1 MVGRARAVTD
11 FQTVADCFGH
21 ISLGRLNGL
30 DDRPAVCEMGGNSR
44 RIRATGAVRMRRF
57 DEITLEHVEES
68 TVIEQ
73 VGGPFGE
80 QMPALDEDVL
90 ATEAMNDFGR
100 AAGIRKRGDSN
111 A

>member
-11 FQTVADCFGH
+11 RQTVADCFGH
-21 ISLGRLNGL
+21 ISLGRLNCV
-30 DDRPAVCEMGGNSR
+30 DDGFAVCKMGGNGR

-57 DEITLEHVEES
+57 DELTLEHIEEPA
-68 TVIEQ
+68 VIEQ
-73 VGGPFGE
+73 VGGALGE

-90 ATEAMNDFGR
+90 ATEAMNDFSR
-100 AAGIRKRGDSN
+100 AAGLGKRGYFD